1 MMVSEQP
8 PQPDTT
14 KAEGRRHMQQEQET
28 GVCDAQPWAPPP
40 RTVSFSYRQR
50 TLYLRPWGLLAVMAF
65 GGLYIASIRVVWH
78 GSVLDLIPGGLLFAG
93 TVLSSVLAHESG
105 HAVAGVLNG
114 HRLNGMCLGVG
125 GEVYLEGTLTGRQ
138 LVIISAAGPLS
149 GLLFDTSVIVA
160 TGLFG
165 DLGPYW
171 LAVGLSAYVCAINN
185 FLNLLVPISGNS
197 DAKNLYRGI
206 RETLASTTAAAV
218 PASPVTGPLHRA
230 Q

>member
-1 MMVSEQP
+1 MMVGGQP
-8 PQPDTT
+8 SQPVTAQA
-14 KAEGRRHMQQEQET
+14 KGRHMQHKVET
-28 GVCDAQPWAPPP
+28 EVCDAPSWTPPP

-65 GGLYIASIRVVWH
+65 GGLYIASISVVWH

-93 TVLSSVLAHESG
+93 TVLCSVLAHETG

-125 GEVYLEGTLTGRQ
+125 GEVYLEGTLAGRQ

-160 TGLFG
+160 TGILG
-165 DLGPYW
+165 DLNPYW

-185 FLNLLVPISGNS
+185 VLNLLVPVSGDS

-206 RETLASTTAAAV
+206 RETLAGKSTAAAPV
-218 PASPVTGPLHRA
+218 P
-230 Q
+230 

>member
-1 MMVSEQP
+1 
-8 PQPDTT
+8 
-14 KAEGRRHMQQEQET
+14 MQQQDVET
-28 GVCDAQPWAPPP
+28 EVCDAQPWAPPP
-40 RTVSFSYRQR
+40 RTVSLSYRQR

-65 GGLYIASIRVVWH
+65 GCLYIASIRVVWH

-93 TVLSSVLAHESG
+93 TVLSSVLAHETG
-105 HAVAGVLNG
+105 HAVAGILNG

-125 GEVYLEGTLTGRQ
+125 GEVYLEGTLRGRQ

-149 GLLFDTSVIVA
+149 GLLFDSSVIVT

-185 FLNLLVPISGNS
+185 LLNMLVPISGNS

-206 RETLASTTAAAV
+206 RETLANKTTAAV
-218 PASPVTGPLHRA
+218 PVP
-230 Q
+230 